1 MANRF
6 PLVLDTA
13 DGNKIKEI
21 PAGDNLDL
29 RNTSIVDVQNIN
41 ALGTINAAFVTVNGQ
56 QLVAQQFA
64 DLTDTPATYAG
75 SEDFFVKVNAAGN
88 GLEYRPLS
96 DLGNIDIDTVTVTQD
111 IIPAITNTGN
121 VGTTDNQFSSVRA
134 NDLIGNLR
142 SFNGVMVFDAV
153 TGLISYGALQGAP
166 EFLSEFEDDIGFLK
180 TTDLDE
186 ALDGLFSD
194 AAFVTDIQGSVF
206 ADDSTTLVDAV
217 GGVIR
222 GDTEYVGTGF
232 IRGQNIVILADNT
245 ISLGETLITA
255 NINPDVDR
263 TQSIG
268 TVDSRF
274 GNGYFATF
282 NTEILEV
289 ESINNGLGLGI
300 GIISST
306 TDIEINAGNRVKI
319 TGGVP
324 FKFSSATATELLG
337 VAGQNGDVIYNTTTN
352 RLQMYQGGA
361 WKDVNGNV
369 EATSGTSNFNDVVV
383 AGDLTVQ
390 GTTTSIDTTNTT
402 ITDNVIVLNNGEV
415 GAGVTASTSGIEI
428 DRGSEANKTLVW
440 DDSVDKWTVGAETFV
455 AATFE
460 GDLAGDVTATDVQIN
475 GATSRITFNSLTAP
489 EIRNTDGTVKVVMF
503 GEDYSPG
510 TAQLFV
516 EANDVWLYSDLL
528 VEQNTVVKGNVTAAA
543 FKGTFVGDDSTIL
556 VDGVAGK
563 IVGNVE
569 TTFGTFTNGLTVEN
583 IYASN
588 EVGVNIGAGGYN
600 NLVVTSGK
608 VTVQNVYLNAEA
620 GIEFGSATG
629 YFTEVAEDGNLYIKG
644 SSTDGDIIVRTNASG
659 LGQYDFIFGKDG
671 SLTLPGTVSGDLI
684 GNIDNTTLTIGT
696 TDATT
701 IEIGNATSTTTVVG
715 NFTLPDALIVGEIT
729 ADDSISITTATGDGN
744 AISIGPQGTNTFVNL
759 TADNIRF
766 YGPVVTEIDAS
777 AGVKGSVT
785 GSDATLLVD
794 AVNSIIP
801 SANVSG
807 TEATNWN
814 TAYGWGDHSTEG
826 YLTAIPG
833 TYVQQGEQFVG
844 DLTGTVFGDDSSVMV
859 DAVNYAFIG
868 DTMTLNVLTIEPAEP
883 VNGMMA
889 IADGTTWDPT
899 LSGVNT
905 LVVYLNGWKQ
915 IQTA

>member
-41 ALGTINAAFVTVNGQ
+41 ALGTINAAFITVNGQ

-75 SEDFFVKVNAAGN
+75 SEDFFVKVNAAGD

-96 DLGNIDIDTVTVTQD
+96 DLGNIDIDTITVTQD
-111 IIPAITNTGN
+111 IIPAVASTGN
-121 VGTTDNQFSSVRA
+121 VGRVGAQFNTVRA
-134 NDLIGNLR
+134 NDLIGNLK
-142 SFNGVMVFDAV
+142 SLEGSLIFDA
-153 TGLISYGALQGAP
+153 TNGTISYGALAGAP
-166 EFLSEFEDDIGFLK
+166 QFLSEFEDDIGFLR
-180 TTDLDE
+180 TSDLDT
-186 ALDGLFSD
+186 ALDGLFGD
-194 AAFVTDIQGSVF
+194 TAFITDIQGSVF
-206 ADDSTTLVDAV
+206 ADDSTMLVDAV

-222 GDTEYVGTGF
+222 GDTEYESTGF

-245 ISLGETLITA
+245 VDIGEAVLTA
-255 NINPDVDR
+255 DLNPSVDG
-263 TQSIG
+263 TGSIG
-268 TVDSRF
+268 TQDTRF
-274 GNGYFATF
+274 GNGYFTTF
-282 NTEILEV
+282 NATTLETETLN
-289 ESINNGLGLGI
+289 SGLGLGI
-300 GIISST
+300 GIISSA

-324 FKFSSATATELLG
+324 FRFSSATTTDLLG
-337 VAGQNGDVIYNTTTN
+337 VAGQNGDVIYNTTTD
-352 RLQMYQGGA
+352 RLQMYQDGA

-369 EATSGTSNFNDVVV
+369 EATAGTSTFNDVTI
-383 AGDLTVQ
+383 AGNLIVQ
-390 GTTTSIDTTNTT
+390 GTTTSIETTNTT

-415 GAGVTASTSGIEI
+415 GAGVTATTSGIEV
-428 DRGSEANKTLVW
+428 DRGSADNRSLVW
-440 DDSVDKWTVGAETFV
+440 TENFGGKWIVTDD
-455 AATFE
+455 ATFFADRVE
-460 GDLAGDVTATDVQIN
+460 GNYIVGYLSVSTDNLIM
-475 GATSRITFNSLTAP
+475 A
-489 EIRNTDGTVKVVMF
+489 D
-503 GEDYSPG
+503 
-510 TAQLFV
+510 
-516 EANDVWLYSDLL
+516 
-528 VEQNTVVKGNVTAAA
+528 GNVTSVGTLDVSGSGLVRVVSVTTDIELLPVGKVLVDGNLEVTGNSTVAGSIQAAA

-569 TTFGTFTNGLTVEN
+569 TTVGTFTSGLNVQD
-583 IYASN
+583 IYAINSF
-588 EVGVNIGAGGYN
+588 GVNISAGGFN

-608 VTVQNVYLNAEA
+608 VTVQNVYLNAES

-715 NFTLPDALIVGEIT
+715 NFTLPNALIVGEIT

-785 GSDATLLVD
+785 GSDDTLLVD